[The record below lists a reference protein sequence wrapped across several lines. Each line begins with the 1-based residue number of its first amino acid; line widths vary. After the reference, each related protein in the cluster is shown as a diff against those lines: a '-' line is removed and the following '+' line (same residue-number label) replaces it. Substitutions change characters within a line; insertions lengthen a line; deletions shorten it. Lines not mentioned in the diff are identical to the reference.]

1 MENDST
7 KYLKKKPSYFRVKPY
22 ETNNKGNIWIMYKY
36 NNKN

>member
-7 KYLKKKPSYFRVKPY
+7 QYLKLKKNYFRVKPY
-22 ETNNKGNIWIMYKY
+22 EKNNKGNISAMYKD